1 MGLFIALAGI
11 AFSVAL
17 AGIGSSLGIR
27 YAGEAA
33 NAAMIEEP
41 KNFGKYLVLTALP
54 GTQGI
59 YGFVI
64 AFLAMSSPYITAQMS
79 VASGLA
85 LFFATL
91 PMALA
96 GLFSGMYQGKVT
108 AAGINMTVK
117 HPEESGKALVL
128 GVFVEFYA
136 ILGFVISIMLVGKK
150 ELFEIVEKIVK

>member
-1 MGLFIALAGI
+1 MTGLFIGI
-11 AFSVAL
+11 AGVALSVAL

-27 YAGEAA
+27 YAAEAA

-64 AFLAMSSPYITAQMS
+64 AFLAMTQLLSVEAVS
-79 VASGLA
+79 VASGLSV
-85 LFFATL
+85 FFACL
-91 PMALA
+91 PMGLA
-96 GLFSGMYQGKVT
+96 GLFSGVYQGKVT

-117 HPEESGKALVL
+117 HPDQSGKALVL

-136 ILGFVISIMLVGKK
+136 ILGFVISIMLVQNAK
-150 ELFEIVEKIVK
+150 LFA

>member
-1 MGLFIALAGI
+1 MIGLAIGIFGIGLA
-11 AFSVAL
+11 VAL
-17 AGIGSSLGIR
+17 AGIGSSIGIR
-27 YAGEAA
+27 VAAEAA

-64 AFLAMSSPYITAQMS
+64 GFLALAKLRAEMAFGD
-79 VASGLA
+79 GLA
-85 LFFATL
+85 LLFACL
-91 PMALA
+91 PIALA
-96 GLFSGMYQGKVT
+96 GLFSAIYQGKVT

-136 ILGFVISIMLVGKK
+136 ILGFVISIMLLNSGFFK
-150 ELFEIVEKIVK
+150 

>member
-1 MGLFIALAGI
+1 MTGLFIGIAGI

-17 AGIGSSLGIR
+17 AGIGSALGIR

-64 AFLAMSSPYITAQMS
+64 AFLSL
-79 VASGLA
+79 GLLNVDMTVSQGLS
-85 LFFATL
+85 LFFASL
-91 PMALA
+91 PMALS

-117 HPEESGKALVL
+117 HPDESGKALVL

-136 ILGFVISIMLVGKK
+136 ILGFVISIMLVQNQT
-150 ELFEIVEKIVK
+150 LFK

>member
-1 MGLFIALAGI
+1 MLGLAIGVFGIGLAVVL
-11 AFSVAL
+11 S
-17 AGIGSSLGIR
+17 GIGSSIGIR
-27 YAGEAA
+27 IAAEAA

-64 AFLAMSSPYITAQMS
+64 GFLALAKLKVEMG
-79 VASGLA
+79 VADGLA
-85 LFFATL
+85 LFFSTL
-91 PMALA
+91 PIALA
-96 GLFSGMYQGKVT
+96 GLFSAIYQGKVT

-136 ILGFVISIMLVGKK
+136 ILGFVISIILLNSGFLK
-150 ELFEIVEKIVK
+150 

>member
-1 MGLFIALAGI
+1 MIGLFIAIAGI

-17 AGIGSSLGIR
+17 AGIGSALGIR
-27 YAGEAA
+27 FAAEAA

-41 KNFGKYLVLTALP
+41 KNFGKYLILTALP

-64 AFLAMSSPYITAQMS
+64 GFMAIPLLTANPAMSVTH
-79 VASGLA
+79 GLSI
-85 LFFATL
+85 FFATL

-117 HPEESGKALVL
+117 HPDQSGKALIL

-136 ILGFVISIMLVGKK
+136 ILGFVISIFLLGQK
-150 ELFEIVEKIVK
+150 LA